1 MNRGVPSVVLL
12 KSSVVLLV
20 LPVDICILCMT

>member
-1 MNRGVPSVVLL
+1 MIVVPGN

-20 LPVDICILCMT
+20 LGGKDTPGMFDPVL